1 MKRCKLAFKRSF
13 SRAVL
18 RLCFASLLQMVPFS
32 PLDDCIDS
40 EDDMTGS
47 EQQVKDDD
55 KDDHVDQQVS
65 YDSD

>member
-1 MKRCKLAFKRSF
+1 
-13 SRAVL
+13 
-18 RLCFASLLQMVPFS
+18 MVPFS

-55 KDDHVDQQVS
+55 KDDHVDQQSQTKWDVHTVEQIVQIDHGDTFAS
-65 YDSD
+65 L